1 MNRYIG
7 IGIFLLIV
15 SSVLFHGA
23 ITLGI
28 GKTNSPQPGFV
39 PFLLGLIIAVC
50 SLALIASS
58 VKNSPSALTDKRPL
72 FTTRAVLILCA
83 LLLFGLFVEKGGFFV
98 CTFLITISFLKI
110 NGIRKWS
117 TVLVIAILTSIGS
130 FLVFNILLRIRLP
143 LGILEP

>member
-1 MNRYIG
+1 MKRYIG
-7 IGIFLLIV
+7 IGIFLLII
-15 SSVLFHGA
+15 SSLLFHGA

-28 GKTNSPQPGFV
+28 GKTNNPQPGFV

-58 VKNSPSALTDKRPL
+58 VKNLPSALPEKRPL
-72 FTTRAVLILCA
+72 LTIRTALILCA

-98 CTFLITISFLKI
+98 CTFLITISLLKI

-117 TVLVIAILTSIGS
+117 TVLVLAILTSIGI
-130 FLVFNILLRIRLP
+130 FLVFNTLLRLRLP
-143 LGILEP
+143 LGILGP

>member
-1 MNRYIG
+1 MKRYVG
-7 IGIFLLIV
+7 IGIFLLII
-15 SSVLFHGA
+15 SSLLIHGA

-28 GKTNSPQPGFV
+28 GKMNNPKPGFV

-58 VKNSPSALTDKRPL
+58 VKNLQSALPEKMPL
-72 FTTRAVLILCA
+72 LTIRAALILCA

-110 NGIRKWS
+110 NGIRKWFA
-117 TVLVIAILTSIGS
+117 VLVLAILTSIGI
-130 FLVFNILLRIRLP
+130 FLIFNILLRLRLP
-143 LGILEP
+143 LGILGP